1 MNGLE
6 LRFLMISNMFSKVRE
21 PDWDM
26 SDKIY
31 GEHLMN
37 QRDAPDV
44 LHGSAVWILSNDF
57 YVQTSI
63 VVISV

>member
-44 LHGSAVWILSNDF
+44 LHGSAV
-57 YVQTSI
+57 
-63 VVISV
+63 